1 MILGTRIPEHCKDQS
16 EISGTASLD
25 EREDMSKVEV
35 IVAAM
40 NQDCM
45 HLHRKMNIQSDMLI
59 ANQTDYY
66 GYEAHKVDGHNVR
79 MISTTTRGV
88 GINRNLGI
96 QLSQGEILL
105 FADEDNTY
113 TDSYLK
119 IVEQAF
125 EHLPDADVI
134 AFPLRYVANE
144 KTVEIDQFSTKRKHL
159 WNGLS
164 YGAAQIA
171 VRKSVI
177 LRENITFTDLFGGGC
192 PYSCGEDSKF
202 LVDCYQRGLKVYT
215 YSHLIGSTNKDT
227 SSWFTGY
234 HEKFFYDKGALI
246 AAAYKKWMQ
255 YPMILY
261 YTYRFR
267 MRGDLELI
275 KKWKLICAGRREYQN
290 LRSYDEWAAC
300 HPQ

>member
-1 MILGTRIPEHCKDQS
+1 MSVPKYRKDQS
-16 EISGTASLD
+16 EISGAASLD

-45 HLHRKMNIQSDMLI
+45 NLHRKMNIQSDMLI
-59 ANQTDYY
+59 ANQTDHYD
-66 GYEAHKVDGHNVR
+66 YEEHTVNGHTVR
-79 MISTTTRGV
+79 MVSTATRGV
-88 GINRNLGI
+88 GVNRNLGL
-96 QLSQGEILL
+96 QLSQGQILML
-105 FADEDNTY
+105 ADEDITY
-113 TDSYLK
+113 NDGYAAA
-119 IVEQAF
+119 IENAF
-125 EHLPDADVI
+125 EEIPEADVI
-134 AFPLRYVANE
+134 IFGF
-144 KTVEIDQFSTKRKHL
+144 QFTQNGSVYEEDHFATKRCHI

-164 YGAAQIA
+164 FGTYQIA
-171 VRKSVI
+171 IRKASL
-177 LRENITFTDLFGGGC
+177 LRENIGFTDLFGGGC

-202 LVDCYQRGLKVYT
+202 LVDCYYRGLKVYT
-215 YSHLIGSTNKDT
+215 CSKCIGSNSKDT

-234 HEKFFYDKGALI
+234 HDKFFYDKGALI
-246 AAAYKKWMQ
+246 AAVYKKWMQ

-267 MRGDLELI
+267 KHNGVGTM

-290 LRSYDEWAAC
+290 LRSYEEWAAC